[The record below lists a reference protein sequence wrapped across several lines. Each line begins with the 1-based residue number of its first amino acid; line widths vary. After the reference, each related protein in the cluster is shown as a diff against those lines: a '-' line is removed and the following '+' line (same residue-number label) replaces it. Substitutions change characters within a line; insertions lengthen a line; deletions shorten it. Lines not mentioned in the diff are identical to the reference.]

1 MKRHIFTVG
10 GGIILLCTGMLSAC
24 TTVDLSQVSMDQKPI
39 ASVKPIQNVV
49 EKAAISMAA
58 MFTRK
63 GWCAVSTTQSQSTAN
78 MLLNGIESKP
88 SQATLHADVILSSRQ
103 LSDDL
108 ILAQEQVN
116 QTTKAAEIF
125 LTMSEKVSSFDKEL
139 SLLETALLSARE
151 AEGNFQ
157 TMLGLV
163 ANQKNHQHYKEFQNS
178 VDQLKLITDAY
189 GDRIR
194 HQISARANRSQS

>member
-24 TTVDLSQVSMDQKPI
+24 TTVDLSQVSMNKKPV
-39 ASVKPIQNVV
+39 ALVKPVQNVV
-49 EKAAISMAA
+49 EKAAMSMTA

-63 GWCAVSTTQSQSTAN
+63 GWCEVSTTQTQSATS
-78 MLLNGIESKP
+78 MLLNGVEDKP
-88 SQATLHADVILSSRQ
+88 SQVTLHADVVLSSRQ

-125 LTMSEKVSSFDKEL
+125 LTMSEEVSDFDKEL

-151 AEGNFQ
+151 AEGNFE
-157 TMLGLV
+157 TTLELV
-163 ANQKNHQHYKEFQNS
+163 ANQKNHQQYKDFQNS
-178 VDQLKLITDAY
+178 VGKLKRITDAY

-194 HQISARANRSQS
+194 HQITMRANRSQS